1 MPDDVFINV
10 FLDHGTTSALIS
22 EGLFNFV
29 NFTGSVE
36 GGRAVERAAARAP
49 SPALGLNSA
58 ARTPV
63 M

>member
-1 MPDDVFINV
+1 MVRAFVEAGVPDDVFINV

-36 GGRAVERAAARAP
+36 GGPRHRARRGRHLHRPRA
-49 SPALGLNSA
+49 
-58 ARTPV
+58 
-63 M
+63 